1 MDPKGINQMKGDDL
15 FFDMVQKYNQNYH
28 SYYRKN
34 CDEKSFTTYLYTKV
48 DLLYCERLLHDK
60 ELAPLHGYVVKSEVN
75 LVGMNNQKNPKGL

>member
-34 CDEKSFTTYLYTKV
+34 CDEKSFTTYLCTKV
-48 DLLYCERLLHDK
+48 DL
-60 ELAPLHGYVVKSEVN
+60 
-75 LVGMNNQKNPKGL
+75 